1 MGGIAGTDPAL
12 HAAHGLTGTARLE
25 GIIMRHALI
34 TIHLLNQARDGAIA
48 QAEADEQLEHHAQAK
63 LRAKPAEPGRVVT
76 LSRRV
81 RALVARTS

>member
-1 MGGIAGTDPAL
+1 MLRMDIRAPS
-12 HAAHGLTGTARLE
+12 RLE
-25 GIIMRHALI
+25 GIVMRHALI

-63 LRAKPAEPGRVVT
+63 LRAKPAGPGRVVT

-81 RALVARTS
+81 RAVVARTS